1 MAAQPGSEIS
11 GSVQMLTRPG
21 HDTGAV
27 ERTRHPGELP
37 SLRKQDHRGDAADTE
52 LGRDRLLL
60 FGIDL
65 EQAHSRFQLCRRLLE
80 CRRHHPAGTAPGR
93 PEIDQQRDIAARQL
107 GLKFRCT
114 GLQGLAGEKG
124 RFAAPAFPAAPKTIS
139 GDTIY
144 ARTMRAD
151 DMLRIAHRGLLQ
163 SKYRSDLQMGPG
175 RAWFKSPAG
184 LVFLPNA
191 RTFPLAEY
199 SEPPF
204 MADSSPYI
212 FEIDE
217 NNYEQVVLQGS
228 HQVPVL
234 VDFWASW
241 CQPCKMLMP
250 LLAKLVDE
258 YQGRFILAKINTE
271 EQQAIAAQFGI
282 RSIPT
287 VKLFRDGQ
295 PVDEFAGALP
305 ESEVRAF
312 LDRHLPRASDG
323 SVVQAEERLQAGD
336 PEGALGLLS
345 QARVEDPHNPRL
357 LTAIAQIQ
365 ATEGD
370 FEAADQTLSELPAD
384 EQDKP
389 EVRQLRAQL
398 FFGQIAT
405 SADTPEATARRVS
418 EAPDDTELRY
428 RLAAQQVMA
437 DDTENAVE
445 NLLLIVQK
453 DRKFGDDAG
462 RIALLKLFDMLGDD
476 PAINRY
482 RARMFN
488 LLH

>member
-1 MAAQPGSEIS
+1 
-11 GSVQMLTRPG
+11 
-21 HDTGAV
+21 
-27 ERTRHPGELP
+27 
-37 SLRKQDHRGDAADTE
+37 
-52 LGRDRLLL
+52 
-60 FGIDL
+60 
-65 EQAHSRFQLCRRLLE
+65 
-80 CRRHHPAGTAPGR
+80 
-93 PEIDQQRDIAARQL
+93 
-107 GLKFRCT
+107 
-114 GLQGLAGEKG
+114 
-124 RFAAPAFPAAPKTIS
+124 
-139 GDTIY
+139 
-144 ARTMRAD
+144 
-151 DMLRIAHRGLLQ
+151 
-163 SKYRSDLQMGPG
+163 
-175 RAWFKSPAG
+175 
-184 LVFLPNA
+184 
-191 RTFPLAEY
+191 
-199 SEPPF
+199 
-204 MADSSPYI
+204 MADSPYI

-241 CQPCKMLMP
+241 CQPCKILMP

-305 ESEVRAF
+305 EPEVRAF
-312 LDRHLPRASDG
+312 LDRHLPRASDRIL
-323 SVVQAEERLQAGD
+323 VQAGERLQAGD
-336 PEGALGLLS
+336 TEGALGLLS

-389 EVRQLRAQL
+389 EVRRLRAQL
-398 FFGQIAT
+398 FFREIAA
-405 SADTPEATARRVS
+405 SADTPEAATRHVAD
-418 EAPDDTELRY
+418 APDDTESRY
-428 RLAAQQVMA
+428 RLAAQQVLA
-437 DDTENAVE
+437 NDTANAME

-462 RIALLKLFDMLGDD
+462 RIALLKLFDVLGED
-476 PAINRY
+476 PAVNRY

>member
-1 MAAQPGSEIS
+1 
-11 GSVQMLTRPG
+11 
-21 HDTGAV
+21 
-27 ERTRHPGELP
+27 
-37 SLRKQDHRGDAADTE
+37 
-52 LGRDRLLL
+52 
-60 FGIDL
+60 
-65 EQAHSRFQLCRRLLE
+65 
-80 CRRHHPAGTAPGR
+80 
-93 PEIDQQRDIAARQL
+93 
-107 GLKFRCT
+107 
-114 GLQGLAGEKG
+114 
-124 RFAAPAFPAAPKTIS
+124 
-139 GDTIY
+139 
-144 ARTMRAD
+144 
-151 DMLRIAHRGLLQ
+151 
-163 SKYRSDLQMGPG
+163 
-175 RAWFKSPAG
+175 
-184 LVFLPNA
+184 
-191 RTFPLAEY
+191 
-199 SEPPF
+199 
-204 MADSSPYI
+204 MADSPYI

-217 NNYEQVVLQGS
+217 NNYQQVVLQGS

-323 SVVQAEERLQAGD
+323 IVVQAEERSQAGD
-336 PEGALGLLS
+336 TEGALALLS
-345 QARVEDPHNPRL
+345 QARIEDPHNPRL
-357 LTAIAQIQ
+357 LTATAQIQ
-365 ATEGD
+365 ATEGE
-370 FEAADQTLSELPAD
+370 FAAADQTLSELPAE

-405 SADTPEATARRVS
+405 SADTPEATTRRVA
-418 EAPDDTELRY
+418 EAPDDTESRY

-437 DDTENAVE
+437 NDMGNAVE